1 MLVYLKVEDMAVAE
15 NLKNKVYKL
24 EVVLLKVLPFIL
36 ASIYL
41 CTTILDYFMIDSTLL
56 DYLALVIIY
65 IFIYVSSYVF
75 KFCTYHRMP
84 IHYIV
89 LINLL
94 SIYDVYVGIPI
105 NEFRLIQMYAIITCI
120 FLFITVYLYVKSNK
134 RTIIKNSR

>member
-36 ASIYL
+36 TSIYL
-41 CTTILDYFMIDSTLL
+41 CTTVLDYFMLDSTLL
-56 DYLALVIIY
+56 DYLALVVIY
-65 IFIYVSSYVF
+65 AFVYTSSYVF

-89 LINLL
+89 LINIL
-94 SIYDVYVGIPI
+94 SVYDVYVGIPI
-105 NEFRLIQMYAIITCI
+105 NEYKLIQMYAIITCV

-134 RTIIKNSR
+134 RTITKNSR

>member
-1 MLVYLKVEDMAVAE
+1 MLAYLKVEDMAVVG

-41 CTTILDYFMIDSTLL
+41 CTTVLDYFMLDSTLL
-56 DYLALVIIY
+56 DYLALIVIY
-65 IFIYVSSYVF
+65 GFIYTSSYVF
-75 KFCTYHRMP
+75 KFCAYHRMP

-89 LINLL
+89 LINIL
-94 SIYDVYVGIPI
+94 SVYDVYVGIPI
-105 NEFRLIQMYAIITCI
+105 NEYRLIQMYAIITCI

-134 RTIIKNSR
+134 RTTIKNSR